1 MVFCCLSLLPGLG
14 VLVLRNT
21 ETFCSIQFI
30 SAYILSTFEDQ
41 ASFVSN
47 PLSQHSVVKNSPDN
61 PGDTGD
67 VGSIP
72 GLGRSPEEGNDNPF
86 QYPCLGNPMDRD
98 ALGRVGSATG
108 LDSTKQATVH
118 GLQKSQT

>member
-67 VGSIP
+67 VGSRP
-72 GLGRSPEEGNDNPF
+72 GLGRSPEEENGNPL
-86 QYPCLGNPMDRD
+86 QHSCLGNPMDRGTWQ
-98 ALGRVGSATG
+98 ATAHGVARVGH
-108 LDSTKQATVH
+108 D
-118 GLQKSQT
+118 

>member
-1 MVFCCLSLLPGLG
+1 MALLPGLG

-30 SAYILSTFEDQ
+30 SADILGTFEDH

-47 PLSQHSVVKNSPDN
+47 PLSQHSVVKNLPDN

-67 VGSIP
+67 VDSIP
-72 GLGRSPEEGNDNPF
+72 GLGKSPEEENGNPL
-86 QYPCLGNPMDRD
+86 QHSCLGNPVDR
-98 ALGRVGSATG
+98 RVW
-108 LDSTKQATVH
+108 QATVH
-118 GLQKSQT
+118 EVTKDLDMT

>member
-1 MVFCCLSLLPGLG
+1 METGFTDILP
-14 VLVLRNT
+14 LRNLGI
-21 ETFCSIQFI
+21 SIYMCI
-30 SAYILSTFEDQ
+30 ICVYSAVYICEEKYIYIERERDF
-41 ASFVSN
+41 
-47 PLSQHSVVKNSPDN
+47 PYGSVVKNLPASA
-61 PGDTGD
+61 GDLGD
-67 VGSIP
+67 VSSIP